1 MKDCTQEKK
10 NLKEYFN
17 SLGLSVTFKTRT
29 SRTGWKTLFC
39 EVKGENLYWVR
50 QWNFQFNEIF
60 KENFQFNE
68 IFKENFPDYFGVT
81 SSCGNDCTI
90 RLTMSESEVKEAITK
105 KIDEI

>member
-60 KENFQFNE
+60 KENF
-68 IFKENFPDYFGVT
+68 PDYFGVT